1 MQIKDV
7 YISGEKNIVLKTS
20 LNFLKIFLLLCKK
33 YGFDYFAFL
42 SGKNNILYLILR
54 IFHKYF
60 SSEDLLYLLRVD
72 QFHVS

>member
-20 LNFLKIFLLLCKK
+20 VNFLKIFLLLGKK

-60 SSEDLLYLLRVD
+60 SSVDLLYLLKVK